1 MLPSFSFKSRSTIA
15 KAQQQQRRRHYA
27 GTICLTSLLCMII
40 IQSTLNYYEGSN
52 NDSSF
57 WVNDVIVRLATIS
70 HDYNSQYN
78 SMESSSSVRQATTTS
93 ASTKRYPDL
102 FRKTEGQGWKIWH
115 DSDTPLLPLTMQQQ
129 QQQQQHGESIRATNV
144 YNGNKEYSCH
154 WANFRPRIDFMGKEP
169 QQIILRSQQ
178 AQTHK
183 MCLHSIEDD
192 QWVSGKI
199 LREGRWPDCD
209 TLPQWYEMDK
219 NHNNN
224 QDGWYIDIGA
234 NIGSCVMQVLLTSN
248 ATIAA
253 FEPDPRNLFHLTNT
267 LARLPPH
274 LRQRVYVLPVALGA
288 EALSSETIHVASD
301 NRGNAAIGQ
310 AIQDQIDPNQQFLEP
325 LPIVVERMDD
335 LLKVEVATNNNDNDN
350 TKKNPIR
357 LVKMDAQGYECN
369 IVQGASTI
377 LEATNTV
384 VFELEPIMLRKF
396 PLCNETILYDA
407 FAKDGTRDMFPNNLH
422 AVAGNGKPLP
432 RMPKIKQGINLVAR
446 RRRRKEIE

>member
-1 MLPSFSFKSRSTIA
+1 
-15 KAQQQQRRRHYA
+15 
-27 GTICLTSLLCMII
+27 MIL
-40 IQSTLNYYEGSN
+40 IQSTLNNYEAN
-52 NDSSF
+52 NNNNNNSF
-57 WVNDVIVRLATIS
+57 LVNDASARLAAVS
-70 HDYNSQYN
+70 HDYNNIIISPYDDTTK
-78 SMESSSSVRQATTTS
+78 SSSSGIRTATNTNPP
-93 ASTKRYPDL
+93 STKRYPDL
-102 FRKTEGQGWKIWH
+102 FRKTEGKEWKIWH
-115 DSDTPLLPLTMQQQ
+115 DSDTPLLPLSMQQQ
-129 QQQQQHGESIRATNV
+129 QPKKQPEESFATTKED
-144 YNGNKEYSCH
+144 NGNKEYSCH
-154 WANFRPRIDFMGKEP
+154 WANFRPRLDFTG
-169 QQIILRSQQ
+169 QQQHHQQMLRSQQ
-178 AQTHK
+178 TQIQTHK

-209 TLPQWYEMDK
+209 TLTQWYKMD
-219 NHNNN
+219 NNSNN

-253 FEPDPRNLFHLTNT
+253 FEPDPRNLFHLTST

-310 AIQDQIDPNQQFLEP
+310 GIQDQVDPNQQFLEP

-335 LLKVEVATNNNDNDN
+335 LLKVEVAAMNSNNITDNNNMNS
-350 TKKNPIR
+350 PIR

-369 IVQGASTI
+369 IVQGASTF
-377 LEATNTV
+377 LEAANTV

-396 PLCNETILYDA
+396 PRCNETVLYNA
-407 FAKDGTRDMFPNNLH
+407 FADDGTRDMYPNNLH
-422 AVAGNGKPLP
+422 TVAGNGNPLP
-432 RMPKIKQGINLVAR
+432 RMPKTNQGINLVAR
-446 RRRRKEIE
+446 RRQKET